1 MIKDKNQKM
10 EESITLVLSNDDVE
24 KLLSMPDCI
33 EDLETAYRDLADDRG
48 VSRQRFVCSTP
59 TTWE

>member
-48 VSRQRFVCSTP
+48 VSRQRFDCITP